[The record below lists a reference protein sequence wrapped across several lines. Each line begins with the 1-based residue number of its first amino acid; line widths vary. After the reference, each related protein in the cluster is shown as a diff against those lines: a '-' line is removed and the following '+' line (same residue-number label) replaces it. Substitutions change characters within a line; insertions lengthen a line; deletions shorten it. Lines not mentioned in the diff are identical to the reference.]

1 MIITGLAKSWK
12 YVSKESHNV
21 LEKLKKVV
29 NFQDNYKNMR
39 DKIEECLQNNE
50 PYIPFLGPYNKRI
63 CFLEEYGP
71 YVKETSL
78 INVDK
83 IVLVQQIL
91 DQLYK
96 FKIKKYDFYR
106 NPKKE
111 FTIFQCLDP
120 ASEEELEKLASF
132 IEPNFNLSSKK
143 THLKRITNTEI
154 KFKENYEK
162 NDDIV

>member
-1 MIITGLAKSWK
+1 
-12 YVSKESHNV
+12 
-21 LEKLKKVV
+21 
-29 NFQDNYKNMR
+29 MR

-132 IEPNFNLSSKK
+132 IEPNFNLSNKK
-143 THLKRITNTEI
+143 THVKRITNTEI

-162 NDDIV
+162 NEDIV